1 VQAVQILKL
10 IARPRNDEQ
19 FDIVKRIENRLVY
32 ETETIEK
39 PHSCCSDEEDMGEEC
54 D

>member
-1 VQAVQILKL
+1 VVVQAVQALKM

-19 FDIVKRIENRLVY
+19 FDIVKKIENRIVY

-39 PHSCCSDEEDMGEEC
+39 
-54 D
+54 